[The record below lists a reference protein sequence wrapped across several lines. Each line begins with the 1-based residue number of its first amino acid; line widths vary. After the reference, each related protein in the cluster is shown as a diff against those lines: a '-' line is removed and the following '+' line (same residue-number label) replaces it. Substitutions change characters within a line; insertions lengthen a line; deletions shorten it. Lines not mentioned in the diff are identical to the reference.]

1 MTASDRN
8 NDAKFEPSR
17 VDAFLDRTVVPGYSR
32 LGIAVRRRSWPDDD
46 PASGSMRGRRA
57 VITGANS
64 GIGFAVADGLAGL
77 GATVVLAVRDA
88 GRGADAADRL
98 RERHPDAT
106 VTVVGC
112 DVAEPDSVRHCA
124 AELGETPIDV
134 LVHNAGVLTPERRE
148 TGTGHELTFA
158 THVLGPLLL
167 TELVRPLLAAAR
179 GARVVLMS
187 SGGMYAQPL
196 VVDDPEYR
204 RGEYRGAAA
213 YARTKRMQ
221 VALTPLLAAEL
232 AEDHIGVHAVHPGW
246 VDTPG
251 IADALPRFRGLTRPL
266 LRTPA
271 EGADTAVWLA
281 ATRNTVPSGR
291 FWHDRK
297 IRPEHLRPGTR
308 YTEADVTALWRE
320 CRAVI
325 GVPDQ

>member
-8 NDAKFEPSR
+8 NDAKFEPSLG
-17 VDAFLDRTVVPGYSR
+17 DAFLDRTVVPGYSR

-46 PASGSMRGRRA
+46 PAPGSMRGRRA

-77 GATVVLAVRDA
+77 GATVVLAVRNA

-98 RERHPDAT
+98 RERHPDAP

-112 DVAEPDSVRHCA
+112 DVAEPDSVRRCA

-134 LVHNAGVLTPERRE
+134 LVHNAGVLSPERRE

-232 AEDHIGVHAVHPGW
+232 GEDHIGVHAVHPGW

-281 ATRNTVPSGR
+281 ATRNTLPSGR

-308 YTEADVTALWRE
+308 YTEADVTTLWRE
-320 CRAVI
+320 CRALI